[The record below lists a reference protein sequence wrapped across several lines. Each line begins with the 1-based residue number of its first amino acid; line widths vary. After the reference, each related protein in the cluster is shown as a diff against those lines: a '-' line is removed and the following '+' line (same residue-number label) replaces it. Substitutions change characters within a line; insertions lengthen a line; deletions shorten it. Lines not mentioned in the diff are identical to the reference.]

1 MEGTPCFF
9 RLLPKGENAH
19 CDKILQLDIIS
30 FPHFLTNNP
39 SDLLLFHG
47 KRALPVIKFVAN
59 IKGFVVF
66 DYKNVNFDFVHISS
80 IPVFKSNL
88 GPNQNRLNYWSQT
101 MKHGH
106 FCRPHVPAFDTD
118 DALWTRV

>member
-1 MEGTPCFF
+1 M
-9 RLLPKGENAH
+9 
-19 CDKILQLDIIS
+19 
-30 FPHFLTNNP
+30 NNP

-59 IKGFVVF
+59 IKGFVMF

-88 GPNQNRLNYWSQT
+88 GPNQNQIELLKPDNEARTLLPTSRT
-101 MKHGH
+101 CVRH
-106 FCRPHVPAFDTD
+106 R
-118 DALWTRV
+118 